1 MQRICQHRYIL
12 LALIAFAIY
21 VSFMSIG
28 LDDFDSHTFALA
40 IENPGIALV
49 TVHAPGFPIYLFI
62 SKLIQLMVG
71 DTRLALTLVSAIC
84 GALGIV
90 FVAKIGSLAAGE
102 KAGFISAG
110 LLLFTPGY
118 WSNSEVAL
126 SDIPGISF
134 VLLAI
139 FLFLCAQ
146 EKRSALDLVAG
157 CLVTGLLLGVR
168 PHNAIPVVIAG
179 IWAIVKTRRLRS
191 ANFQSIA
198 LAAIAGL
205 LAISMW
211 LAPIALAFNGLDGY
225 VNHLANYR
233 EHVQNSDSLFR
244 SEINSETL
252 ALRWQ
257 AFVDGWIH
265 LLAGGDAHAI
275 VLILMLLTVGLIKTP
290 INNRYTWFFIAWFIV
305 EACKLFL
312 LASLERPR
320 LFLPAS

>member
-1 MQRICQHRYIL
+1 MHRICQHRYIL

-40 IENPGIALV
+40 IENPGISLV
-49 TVHAPGFPIYLFI
+49 TVHASGFPVYLFI
-62 SKLIQLMVG
+62 SKLIQLIVG

-102 KAGFISAG
+102 KAGLISAG

-139 FLFLCAQ
+139 FLFLRAQ

-157 CLVTGLLLGVR
+157 SFVTGLLLGVR

-179 IWAIVKTRRLRS
+179 IWAIVKTRRLSS
-191 ANFQSIA
+191 AYFQSIA

-211 LAPIALAFNGLDGY
+211 LAPIASAFNGLDGY
-225 VNHLANYR
+225 VNIGAIIAALCKNQTRYSDPKSTAIRSHCGRKRFSMAD
-233 EHVQNSDSLFR
+233 NS
-244 SEINSETL
+244 
-252 ALRWQ
+252 
-257 AFVDGWIH
+257 
-265 LLAGGDAHAI
+265 LAGGDLRLR
-275 VLILMLLTVGLIKTP
+275 LILSACSRLSKPP
-290 INNRYTWFFIAWFIV
+290 IVAYPVVHAWFIV
-305 EACKLFL
+305 R
-312 LASLERPR
+312 S
-320 LFLPAS
+320 PASYSIGRGTLVYSCCFVPLIL

>member
-1 MQRICQHRYIL
+1 MQGICQHRYKL
-12 LALIAFAIY
+12 LALIAFAVY

-40 IENPGIALV
+40 IENPGAALV
-49 TVHAPGFPIYLFI
+49 TVHGTGFPFYLFI
-62 SKLIQLMVG
+62 AKLIQLIVG

-90 FVAKIGSLAAGE
+90 LVAQIGSLAAGE

-126 SDIPGISF
+126 SDIPGICFS
-134 VLLAI
+134 LLAI
-139 FLFLCAQ
+139 FLFLRAQ

-157 CLVTGLLLGVR
+157 CFITGLLLGVR
-168 PHNAIPVVIAG
+168 PHNATPVIIAG
-179 IWAIVKTRRLRS
+179 TWAIVKTRRLSS
-191 ANFQSIA
+191 AYFQSIA

-211 LAPIALAFNGLDGY
+211 LAPIASAFNGLDGY
-225 VNHLANYR
+225 VTHLANFR
-233 EHVQNSDSLFR
+233 EHVQKSDSLFR
-244 SEINSETL
+244 SEINSDTL
-252 ALRWQ
+252 ALRSQ

-265 LLAGGDAHAI
+265 VLAGGDAQAI
-275 VLILMLLTVGLIKTP
+275 ALILILLGLGLITP
-290 INNRYTWFFIAWFIV
+290 PSKVAIPGFSSPG
-305 EACKLFL
+305 L
-312 LASLERPR
+312 S
-320 LFLPAS
+320 